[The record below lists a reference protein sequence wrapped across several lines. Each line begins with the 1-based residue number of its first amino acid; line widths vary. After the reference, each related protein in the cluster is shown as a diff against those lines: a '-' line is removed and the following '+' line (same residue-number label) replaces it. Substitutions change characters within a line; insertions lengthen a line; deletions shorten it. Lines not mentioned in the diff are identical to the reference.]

1 MCVCVCVCTSQGCPV
16 DLSPRGPVALSG
28 PQGIPVFLIMSEE
41 IGLAKDR
48 THSFCALRWSFGCP
62 HCTGPCGPG
71 SPSPGAPTLIAWSPS
86 PVPSSFLLGPLGPLP
101 SLIGFCGAE
110 FTGMLHSPV
119 RWGPAAALP
128 PPFLANSGASL
139 LRGGPPSQPP
149 PAHAAVCLLPQTM
162 LEACCP

>member
-1 MCVCVCVCTSQGCPV
+1 M
-16 DLSPRGPVALSG
+16 DLSPRGPVALPG

-41 IGLAKDR
+41 TDIRPGQGQNSLLLCFAVVVQLPPLHR
-48 THSFCALRWSFGCP
+48 SLWAWESQPRCP
-62 HCTGPCGPG
+62 HPNHVVPF
-71 SPSPGAPTLIAWSPS
+71 

-110 FTGMLHSPV
+110 FTGTLHSPV
-119 RWGPAAALP
+119 RLGLAAALP
-128 PPFLANSGASL
+128 PPFLANWGASL